1 MYVGLHVGL
10 SYISDCQ
17 LFGMHCQKSSMM
29 FLIIEK
35 CIGLLFSPI
44 YIFLFFSGMSQPTAC
59 IPVNAKLLMHGVRWC
74 WCGGR
79 LENNTHI

>member
-1 MYVGLHVGL
+1 MYVGLHAGL

-29 FLIIEK
+29 FLIIEN

-59 IPVNAKLLMHGVRWC
+59 IPVDAKLLMHGVRWC

-79 LENNTHI
+79 LENNTNI